1 MGGFIMGLNSNE
13 SIGEYIKN
21 VCSLVKNKEAHEEI
35 TLELQN
41 HILEL
46 SDELI
51 SEGMSETEAIDKAI
65 AQMGDAAVVG
75 DQLNKAH
82 KGNPDWTLLIITLL
96 LSGFGLMSM
105 YFLKVSGIPSGGFL
119 KANLFYFAVGIAIV
133 ISLYYFDYRKLCKY
147 SKYIYF
153 ATLFIIL
160 FSIFVSPHPINGR
173 TYLSIFP
180 FTINFIDLSI
190 FLFMI
195 SLSGIFSNWN
205 WSKLENKLKGIALLI
220 IPLILIG
227 LAPSTSACVI
237 YVISFIVLLI
247 NSKANYKYILLIV
260 CTLFGLSFFFI
271 VSEPYRVQRLFYFLN
286 PQKDT
291 LGAGYLSSQLQK
303 YISEAGLFGQGPAL
317 PNRTLPLPH
326 ADYVFVYIVHTLGW
340 FAGLSIVALASAF
353 VVRIITLATSVKD
366 AYGKLL
372 IKGIASIF
380 AVEFAW
386 NILMVLG
393 FAPLVSLSLPFISY
407 GGTQFIM
414 NMIAI
419 GLISSIYRRRTLSV
433 SIKAAN

>member
-1 MGGFIMGLNSNE
+1 MGLNSNE

-35 TLELQN
+35 KLELEN
-41 HILEL
+41 HIIEL
-46 SDELI
+46 SDELV
-51 SEGMSETEAIDKAI
+51 SEGMSDGEAIDKAI

-96 LSGFGLMSM
+96 LSGFGLMTM
-105 YFLKVSGIPSGGFL
+105 FFLNVSGMPSGGFL
-119 KANLFYFAVGIAIV
+119 KVNLCYFAAGIGIV
-133 ISLYYFDYRKLCKY
+133 IALYYFDYRKLCKY

-173 TYLSIFP
+173 SYVSLFP
-180 FTINFIDLSI
+180 FTINFIDLSA

-220 IPLILIG
+220 MPLILIG

-247 NSKANYKYILLIV
+247 NSKANYKYISLIICSLL
-260 CTLFGLSFFFI
+260 GLSFFY
-271 VSEPYRVQRLFYFLN
+271 VSSAPYRVKRLPYFLI
-286 PQKDT
+286 PRK
-291 LGAGYLSSQLQK
+291 GESYLISELLK
-303 YISEAGLFGQGPAL
+303 YIREAGLFGQGPAL

-353 VVRIITLATSVKD
+353 VVRIITLAASVKD
-366 AYGKLL
+366 TYGKLL

-393 FAPLVSLSLPFISY
+393 FAPIVSLSLPFISY

-414 NMIAI
+414 NMVAI
-419 GLISSIYRRRTLSV
+419 GLISSVYRRRTLTV
-433 SIKAAN
+433 SLKVNN

>member
-1 MGGFIMGLNSNE
+1 MGLNSNE
-13 SIGEYIKN
+13 SIGEYIKS

-35 TLELQN
+35 ELELEN

-46 SDELI
+46 SDELV
-51 SEGMSETEAIDKAI
+51 SEGMSEGEAIDKAI
-65 AQMGDAAVVG
+65 AQMGDATIVG

-96 LSGFGLMSM
+96 LSGFGLMTM
-105 YFLKVSGIPSGGFL
+105 FFLNISGTTPAGFFWE
-119 KANLFYFAVGIAIV
+119 NLCYFAVGIVIV
-133 ISLYYFDYRKLCKY
+133 IALYYFDYRKLCKY

-160 FSIFVSPHPINGR
+160 FSIFVNPRHINGR
-173 TYLSIFP
+173 SYVILFP
-180 FTINFIDLSI
+180 FTVSFIDLSA

-220 IPLILIG
+220 MPLILMG
-227 LAPSTSACVI
+227 LAPSTTACVI

-247 NSKANYKYILLIV
+247 NSKANYKYISLIICSLL
-260 CTLFGLSFFFI
+260 GLSFFY
-271 VSEPYRVQRLFYFLN
+271 VSSAAYRVKRLPYFLI
-286 PQKDT
+286 PRK
-291 LGAGYLSSQLQK
+291 GASNLTSELLK

-340 FAGLSIVALASAF
+340 FAGLSIIALASAF
-353 VVRIITLATSVKD
+353 VVRIITLAASVKD
-366 AYGKLL
+366 TYGKLL
-372 IKGIASIF
+372 IKGIATIF
-380 AVEFAW
+380 AVEFTW

-393 FAPLVSLSLPFISY
+393 LLH
-407 GGTQFIM
+407 
-414 NMIAI
+414 
-419 GLISSIYRRRTLSV
+419 
-433 SIKAAN
+433 